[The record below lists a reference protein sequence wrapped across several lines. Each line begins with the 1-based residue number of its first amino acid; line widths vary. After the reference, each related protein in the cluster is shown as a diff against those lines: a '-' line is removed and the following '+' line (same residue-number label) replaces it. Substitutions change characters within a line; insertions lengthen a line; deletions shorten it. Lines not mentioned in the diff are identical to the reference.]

1 MKKIL
6 SFALTALMMTLLS
19 LNAFAFE
26 NESYYDVPELKGTSI
41 NVYNWGEYISEED
54 SEEDG
59 LIDVNAAFEELT
71 GIHVNY
77 TNFASNED
85 LYAKLKSGG
94 ASYDVIIPS
103 DYMISRLIA
112 EGLVQK
118 IYPQNLPNYKYIS
131 DEYRGMYFDEK
142 DEYSVAYS
150 VGMVGLIY
158 NKSMVDEAPTS
169 WSALWDPK
177 YAGKILMFDNPRDS
191 FAISQ
196 KLLGQSLN
204 TTDQVEWQA
213 AADQLIAQKNFLQG
227 YVMDETYNKMEAG
240 EAALAPYYVGDFV
253 CMQEV
258 NPDLDFVYPS
268 EGVNIFVDSACVP
281 TNSQN
286 PEAAK
291 LYINFLLDPE
301 VAMANAY
308 AIGYATPNTGV
319 LESEDYAEMAENK
332 YLYPDVAPDT
342 EYFHD
347 QDDITR
353 TTMNELWNTVKA
365 SGENSISLYIAYGVT
380 AVLIGGFLICR
391 TALKKYRESFYDA

>member
-6 SFALTALMMTLLS
+6 SFFLSIFIMMITTITAW
-19 LNAFAFE
+19 AFE
-26 NESYYDVPELKGTSI
+26 NEDYYNVPELKGTTI
-41 NVYNWGEYISEED
+41 NVYNWGEYISDVD
-54 SEEDG
+54 SEEDY
-59 LIDVNAAFEELT
+59 LIDVNSRFEELT
-71 GIHVNY
+71 GIKVNY
-77 TNFASNED
+77 TNYASNED

-94 ASYDVIIPS
+94 ASYDIIIPS
-103 DYMISRLIA
+103 DYMIERLIE

-118 IYPQNLPNYKYIS
+118 VNPKELPNYKYIS
-131 DEYRGMYFDEK
+131 DEYKGMYYDENE
-142 DEYSVAYS
+142 EYSVAYS

-158 NKSMVDEAPTS
+158 NKKLVDEKPTS

-177 YAGKILMFDNPRDS
+177 YAGKILMFDNPRDA

-204 TTDQVEWQA
+204 TTDTVEWQSA
-213 AADQLIAQKNFLQG
+213 AEQLISQKSILQG

-268 EGVNIFVDSACVP
+268 EGVNIFVDAVCVP
-281 TNSQN
+281 TSAQN
-286 PEAAK
+286 VEAAK
-291 LYINFLLDPE
+291 LYMNYLMDPE

-319 LESEDYAEMAENK
+319 VENAGYAKMAQNK
-332 YLYPDVAPDT
+332 YLYPDEKPKT
-342 EYFHD
+342 EYFYD
-347 QDDITR
+347 QDSATR
-353 TTMNELWNTVKA
+353 TTMNDLWNSVKA
-365 SGENSISLYIAYGVT
+365 SGENSKSLYIAYGITGIIIV
-380 AVLIGGFLICR
+380 GFLIYR
-391 TALKKYRESFYDA
+391 TALKRYRESFYDA

>member
-1 MKKIL
+1 MKKCFSLVIAL
-6 SFALTALMMTLLS
+6 ALAVLFALSAS
-19 LNAFAFE
+19 AFE
-26 NESYYDVPELKGTSI
+26 NESYYNVPELKGTSI

-59 LIDVNAAFEELT
+59 LINVNAAFEELT

-77 TNFASNED
+77 TNYASNED

-118 IYPQNLPNYKYIS
+118 IYPQQLPNYKYVAE
-131 DEYRGMYFDEK
+131 EYTGMYFDEN

-158 NKSMVDEAPTS
+158 NKAMVDEVPTS
-169 WSALWDPK
+169 WAALWNPK

-191 FAISQ
+191 FAIAQ

-204 TTDQVEWQA
+204 TTDQIEWQS
-213 AADQLIAQKNFLQG
+213 AADQLIAQKSILQG
-227 YVMDETYNKMEAG
+227 YVMDETYNKMEGG

-268 EGVNIFVDSACVP
+268 EGVNIFVDSVCVP
-281 TNSQN
+281 SNAQN
-286 PEAAK
+286 VEAAK
-291 LYINFLLDPE
+291 LYINFLLDPK

-319 LESEDYAEMAENK
+319 LASEDYAEMAENK
-332 YLYPDVAPDT
+332 YLYPDVMPDT
-342 EYFHD
+342 EYFYD
-347 QDDITR
+347 QDDLTR
-353 TTMNELWNTVKA
+353 AAMNELWNTVKA
-365 SGENSISLYIAYGVT
+365 SGENSVSLYIAYGVT
-380 AVLIGGFLICR
+380 AVIIGGFLIYR
-391 TALKKYRESFYDA
+391 TAKKKYRESFYDA

>member
-1 MKKIL
+1 MKRIL
-6 SFALTALMMTLLS
+6 SVFLTVLIMVLFNI
-19 LNAFAFE
+19 NAFAFE
-26 NESYYDVPELKGTSI
+26 NENYYDVPELRGTSI

-59 LIDVNAAFEELT
+59 LIDVNSAFEKLT

-77 TNFASNED
+77 TNYASNED

-94 ASYDVIIPS
+94 ASYDIIIPS
-103 DYMISRLIA
+103 DYMIGRLID

-118 IYPQNLPNYKYIS
+118 IYPQELPNYKYVS
-131 DEYRGMYFDEK
+131 DEYKGMYFDEN

-158 NKSMVDEAPTS
+158 NTAMVDEVPTS

-191 FAISQ
+191 FAVAQ

-204 TTDQVEWQA
+204 TTDQVEWQS
-213 AADQLIAQKNFLQG
+213 AADQLIAQKNLLQG

-268 EGVNIFVDSACVP
+268 EGVNIFVDSVCVP
-281 TNSQN
+281 SNAQN

-308 AIGYATPNTGV
+308 AIGYATPNKGT
-319 LESEDYAEMAENK
+319 LENEDYAEMAENK
-332 YLYPDVAPDT
+332 YLYPDVMPDT

-347 QDDITR
+347 QDDATR
-353 TTMNELWNTVKA
+353 ATMNELWNTVKA
-365 SGENSISLYIAYGVT
+365 SGENSISLYIAYAVT
-380 AVLIGGFLICR
+380 AVIIGGFLIYR
-391 TALKKYRESFYDA
+391 SALKRYRESFYDA